1 MTDTSTATEDTRT
14 EAMNDVLA
22 NNWWAAALRGAC
34 AVIFGMFAFA
44 TPDMAMLSMAL
55 VFAAYCLVDGV
66 SLIAMAVRGAR
77 KGERWTWL
85 ALNGLLGIA
94 AGLVAAVW
102 PVPTLIALVFLIAA
116 WAIVSG
122 AAMLI
127 SAFRVKPGHGRIWMV
142 VGGVASLALGI
153 LLAISPLIG
162 ALVLT
167 FWIGAHALVFGA
179 ALLVLA
185 YRLYAKRTDHPHHL
199 AAV

>member
-1 MTDTSTATEDTRT
+1 MTGANTAIEDART

-22 NNWWAAALRGAC
+22 NNWWAAALRGTC

-44 TPDMAMLSMAL
+44 TPGIAMLSMAL

-94 AGLVAAVW
+94 AGLATAVW
-102 PVPTLIALVFLIAA
+102 PGLTVIAFSYLIAA
-116 WAIVSG
+116 WALVSG
-122 AAMLI
+122 TAMLI

-142 VGGVASLALGI
+142 VGGVAGLALGVLI
-153 LLAISPLIG
+153 ALAPFIG

-167 FWIGAHALVFGA
+167 FWIGAHALVLGV

-199 AAV
+199 AAA